1 MKQTVFM
8 EKYPI
13 FTLEIEKNECKFDSV
28 DAIISYFRNLVD
40 ADPVADFIGG
50 FDHYSHTK
58 KIEGGEVAND
68 ILDAK
73 LIAFCFGQK
82 LLDPAMLS
90 VRPRSIGVCEKA
102 DSFVISF
109 LEAPMAPINQKMESW
124 IKALLVN
131 K

>member
-28 DAIISYFRNLVD
+28 DAIISYFRNLID
-40 ADPVADFIGG
+40 ADSVADFIGG

-90 VRPRSIGVCEKA
+90 VRPRSIGVSKRQI
-102 DSFVISF
+102 V
-109 LEAPMAPINQKMESW
+109 
-124 IKALLVN
+124 LLLAFWKPRWPQSIRKWKVG
-131 K
+131 